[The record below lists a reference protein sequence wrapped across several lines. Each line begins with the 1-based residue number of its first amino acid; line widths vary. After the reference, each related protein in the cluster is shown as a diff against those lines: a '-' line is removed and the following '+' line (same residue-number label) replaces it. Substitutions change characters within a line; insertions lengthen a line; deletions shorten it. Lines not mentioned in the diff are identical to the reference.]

1 MLKIKSSYT
10 LLFCLLCG
18 INLLSAQNQE
28 EDKLIFK
35 ALQDELN
42 RNKNELYLPGF
53 DKPFFI
59 SYTFNRAHSFEISAS
74 LGALISSL
82 ESPRSSVASIRLLQ
96 VNSNI
101 MVSFRYTNAMRG
113 RL

>member
-35 ALQDELN
+35 ALQ
-42 RNKNELYLPGF
+42 YLI
-53 DKPFFI
+53 KPNGKHG
-59 SYTFNRAHSFEISAS
+59 SVEI
-74 LGALISSL
+74 
-82 ESPRSSVASIRLLQ
+82 
-96 VNSNI
+96 
-101 MVSFRYTNAMRG
+101 
-113 RL
+113 

>member
-53 DKPFFI
+53 DKALFI
-59 SYTFNRAHSFEISAS
+59 
-74 LGALISSL
+74 
-82 ESPRSSVASIRLLQ
+82 
-96 VNSNI
+96 
-101 MVSFRYTNAMRG
+101 
-113 RL
+113 

>member
-42 RNKNELYLPGF
+42 RNKNDSINLSLSHTHSIGLIHLKFLLPWG
-53 DKPFFI
+53 
-59 SYTFNRAHSFEISAS
+59 H
-74 LGALISSL
+74 
-82 ESPRSSVASIRLLQ
+82 
-96 VNSNI
+96 
-101 MVSFRYTNAMRG
+101 
-113 RL
+113 

>member
-74 LGALISSL
+74 LGALIIGKSTFFRRFHPFTTRELSL
-82 ESPRSSVASIRLLQ
+82 KQ
-96 VNSNI
+96 
-101 MVSFRYTNAMRG
+101 
-113 RL
+113 

>member
-35 ALQDELN
+35 ALQDELIKMN
-42 RNKNELYLPGF
+42 CTYQDSINLSLSHTHSIGLIHLKFLLPWG
-53 DKPFFI
+53 
-59 SYTFNRAHSFEISAS
+59 H
-74 LGALISSL
+74 
-82 ESPRSSVASIRLLQ
+82 
-96 VNSNI
+96 
-101 MVSFRYTNAMRG
+101 
-113 RL
+113 

>member
-53 DKPFFI
+53 DKPYFI
-59 SYTFNRAHSFEISAS
+59 S
-74 LGALISSL
+74 
-82 ESPRSSVASIRLLQ
+82 
-96 VNSNI
+96 
-101 MVSFRYTNAMRG
+101 
-113 RL
+113 